1 MPSQSWGPSVSTSSA
16 PQLTIS
22 YDSITTDT
30 SGNGRLVNP
39 RATFTYKSGWTDT
52 TNNFSVGGSAVGSAN
67 FGAQSLSGGATKT
80 FNLTPVNVALN
91 YSSTTS
97 ANIVFTI
104 ANVSFF
110 TGDAKTINYTMNIQF
125 PVRPTVVG
133 SITSA
138 PTFNIGGT
146 QSIAFTNPSSTR
158 AVVRY
163 TFGGLSGQIADTTG
177 TSASWNTSSIKTSM
191 LAKIPTSMSGVGTI
205 FVDYYQS
212 AGSSTHVGTASR
224 SFTANAVASDV
235 AVSAGTMRLQEGDAT
250 VRGITGVTYASSYS
264 TFLSGLS
271 KISAEGTG
279 HSAGYGSTLDRI
291 EFNIDGIVYKAT
303 GTGTVTVT
311 SSLINRTSNFNVTKT
326 VYDKR
331 GNSASVSALATMIN
345 YDPPASS
352 SPVVAVRAP
361 DPSNGSQIKVT
372 WKARATSVVIGT
384 QKNSL
389 QVKVSVAPGGT
400 APTASTGWT
409 LVHTSAAST
418 TVSGDLITNNATFTT
433 PANYPNT
440 NTYDVKLELIDKMPG
455 AIPRDMAYISTEIV
469 PFSIGSVGVGA
480 GKIWE
485 RGSIDAGGDIY
496 TGGAVFA
503 NSGFYS
509 SSTNIPSGADLDNY
523 VDTATYTVGANAYAQ
538 AGFNYPEPLAGFL
551 EVSSSLTRSW
561 VYQRYTTYTTY
572 KTYIRRRVSGTWYE
586 WRLLSEPIVEKAFG
600 VMYKTNGFQA
610 STATESP
617 VTLDYAGAILRGGV
631 TTVSNDGGSF
641 VIPKTA
647 LYRVITRTYV
657 SGNGVGSYTFTPW
670 RLVGSTWY
678 QLGATR
684 LEHLRGANDDAT
696 SSTVYASLNAGDKI
710 SLWFVG
716 QGASTWGDSSKKGA
730 ALTIEEV

>member
-1 MPSQSWGPSVSTSSA
+1 MPSQSWGPSVTTNSA

-67 FGAQSLSGGATKT
+67 FGGQSLSGGATKT

-163 TFGGLSGQIADTTG
+163 TFGSLSGQIADTTG

-191 LAKIPTSMSGVGTI
+191 LAEIPTSMSGVGTI

-250 VRGITGVTYASSYS
+250 VRGVTGVTYTSSYS

-271 KISAEGTG
+271 KISADGTG

-291 EFNIDGIVYKAT
+291 EFSIDGIVYKAT
-303 GTGTVTVT
+303 GTGTVAVT

-331 GNSASVSALATMIN
+331 GNSASVSALATMIKYN
-345 YDPPASS
+345 PPVSA

-372 WKARATSVVIGT
+372 WQARATSVVIGT

-409 LVHTSAAST
+409 LVHTSAVST
-418 TVSGDLITNNATFTT
+418 TVSGNLITNNATFTT

-485 RGSIDAGGDIY
+485 QGSVDAGGDIF
-496 TGGAVFA
+496 TGG
-503 NSGFYS
+503 GFYAS
-509 SSTNIPSGADLDNY
+509 NVIIPSGVDLNNY
-523 VDTATYTVGANAYAQ
+523 VDTATYIQNYNADAA
-538 AGFNYPEPLAGFL
+538 AGSNYPEPIAGLL
-551 EVSSSLTRSW
+551 EVLSSIAKDW
-561 VYQRYTTYTTY
+561 VYQRYTTYNTLRTY
-572 KTYIRRRVSGTWYE
+572 MRRRQGTTWSAWQLVSQ
-586 WRLLSEPIVEKAFG
+586 PIVAKAFG
-600 VMYKTNGFQA
+600 IMHKTNGFQNNN
-610 STATESP
+610 ATTNVRIS
-617 VTLDYAGAILRGGV
+617 LDWQNAVL
-631 TTVSNDGGSF
+631 T
-641 VIPKTA
+641 
-647 LYRVITRTYV
+647 
-657 SGNGVGSYTFTPW
+657 GVGAQAGTGGGE
-670 RLVGSTWY
+670 LVIQKSAWY
-678 QLGATR
+678 QVNAGYYMTGGAVGVNR
-684 LEHLRGANDDAT
+684 VYLMRGPSNPVDIGWAIYDHKVGANDDITYLSKPFYLEAG
-696 SSTVYASLNAGDKI
+696 ST
-710 SLWFVG
+710 LWLEMRG
-716 QGASTWGDSSKKGA
+716 PTPTWGNAEEKGTF
-730 ALTIEEV
+730 LSVSEL